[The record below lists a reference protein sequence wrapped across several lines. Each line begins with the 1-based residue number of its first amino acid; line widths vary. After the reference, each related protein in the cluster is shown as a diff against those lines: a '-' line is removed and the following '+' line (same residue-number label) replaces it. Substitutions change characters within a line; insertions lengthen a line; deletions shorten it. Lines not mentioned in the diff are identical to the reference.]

1 MTSHGVHTRPARWRT
16 TIRTKLAIAIT
27 LLIGMIALLI
37 YLYVPRVLEDRAL
50 KAVAARAQS
59 IGQMTAFSAAFGLDF
74 DDAEF
79 IEEAFE
85 VARQNP
91 DLVYLVVTDPGGEV
105 VKAFDQQ
112 AATEAV
118 FWEVHHHGKI
128 AKDDALFKSMALIST
143 NDRVIGNLY
152 LGLSLE
158 ELRAD
163 VLRSRSLIARL
174 SLLLFVVGM
183 GIVFIISTIITG
195 PLSQITRTVEQIAI
209 GDLTL
214 RAQVQSSDEV
224 GHLARAFN
232 QMVERLESAYRD
244 LTTLNEHLVVE
255 KERAEE
261 MARLKTAFLT
271 NMSHEFRTP
280 LTGILGYAQVLN
292 EEVDEDLREFVQF
305 IEESGQRLMNTLNAV
320 LDLAQLVSEEMV
332 LEQKVLNV
340 TREVEQMVRLL
351 QPMAEKKK
359 LSLVVNPQAEE
370 AWTTLDPSCL
380 KHIVNILVGNAIK
393 FTDEGGVTVE
403 VATDEQRVFVKVRDT
418 GVGISEEFLPHLFS
432 EFSQESTGLER
443 KFQGTGLGLAITKRL
458 TELIGGSVSVES
470 KKHRGSTFTVS
481 FPRMEGATPSVPVR
495 PEDAALVRRPHTR
508 PRVLVVDYAREA
520 QSVVQ
525 HFLQAA
531 YAVEAVPN
539 AKAALHRA
547 HQQRYDA
554 VLLDINLGDGASG
567 LDVLRALRALPNY
580 AKVPIIAV
588 TAYAVPGDRD
598 RFIEQG
604 FDGYLPKPFLK
615 TSLVDMLEQARSK
628 AAPPRPPRHSTNAF
642 RPAPPNSGVPSA

>member
-1 MTSHGVHTRPARWRT
+1 MTRPVVPMVRWRP

-27 LLIGMIALLI
+27 LLIGIIALII

-50 KAVAARAQS
+50 EAVAVRAQS
-59 IGQMTAFSAAFGLDF
+59 IGQMTAFSAALGLDF
-74 DDAEF
+74 DDTEF

-91 DLVYLVVTDPGGEV
+91 DLVYLVVTDPQGEV
-105 VKAFDQQ
+105 IKAFDEQ
-112 AATEAV
+112 AAVETV
-118 FWEVHHHGKI
+118 FWEVPHHGKI

-143 NDRVIGNLY
+143 NDRVLGKLY

-158 ELRAD
+158 GLRAD

-183 GIVFIISTIITG
+183 GIVFVISTIITR
-195 PLSQITRTVEQIAI
+195 PLSQITRTLEQIAI
-209 GDLTL
+209 GDLTV
-214 RAQVQSSDEV
+214 RAQAQSSDEV

-232 QMVERLESAYRD
+232 QMVERLETAYRD
-244 LTTLNEHLVVE
+244 QTTLNEHLVAE
-255 KERAEE
+255 KVRAEE
-261 MARLKTAFLT
+261 MARLKTAILH
-271 NMSHEFRTP
+271 NISHEFRTP
-280 LTGILGYAQVLN
+280 LTSILGYAQVLY
-292 EEVDEDLREFVQF
+292 EVVDEEFREFVQC
-305 IEESGQRLMNTLNAV
+305 IEESGQRLMNTLNAM
-320 LDLAQLVSEEMV
+320 LDLAQLESEEMA
-332 LEQKVLNV
+332 LKQKVLNV
-340 TREVEQMVRLL
+340 AREVENVVRLH

-359 LSLVVNPQAEE
+359 LSLVVNPQAGE
-370 AWTTLDPSCL
+370 AWATLAPSFL
-380 KHIVNILVGNAIK
+380 KHIVNILVGNALK

-403 VATDEQRVFVKVRDT
+403 VATDEQRVFIRVRDT
-418 GVGISEEFLPHLFS
+418 GIGISEEFIPHLFS
-432 EFSQESTGLER
+432 EFSQESTGMGRQFE
-443 KFQGTGLGLAITKRL
+443 GSGLGLAITKRL
-458 TELIGGSVSVES
+458 TELMDGSLSVES

-481 FPRMEGATPSVPVR
+481 FPRMEGAAPSVPVR

-508 PRVLVVDYAREA
+508 PRVLVVDYAPQA

-580 AKVPIIAV
+580 AEVPIIAV
-588 TAYAVPGDRD
+588 TAYALPGDRN
-598 RFIEQG
+598 RFIEEG
-604 FDGYLPKPFLK
+604 FDGYLSKPFLK
-615 TSLVDMLEQARSK
+615 TSLVDLLEQVCSK
-628 AAPPRPPRHSTNAF
+628 AAPPHQSHHATNAF
-642 RPAPPNSGVPSA
+642 RPPNSGVPSA